1 MGREGADARL
11 DGTASVFLKD
21 QIGLMEVTLH
31 SHQAFRFMIP
41 ELLLSFA
48 FFNLKIKNS
57 RACHLYF
64 GHQT

>member
-48 FFNLKIKNS
+48 FF
-57 RACHLYF
+57 
-64 GHQT
+64 